1 MALVTVC
8 AALAWIA
15 TNIGTA
21 GEFRYDAANLVMVA
35 AQMFGD
41 AGSQWLLAATV
52 AQAVAALLVLVW
64 GATRVVRPPVTGSP
78 VPLAITAV
86 VMALVVLAISFDWGG
101 ASAKLWGVAGIL
113 LLVVYAA
120 AAQANS
126 RLDDSNTTAWAF
138 FAVMGMVLVVVVFL
152 TGASE
157 GWWPSGIAIA
167 IAAAAAVWALKS
179 AAGATPGAP
188 LHAKGR

>member
-1 MALVTVC
+1 MALVTLC

-21 GEFRYDAANLVMVA
+21 GEFRYDAGNLVMVA

-64 GATRVVRPPVTGSP
+64 GAMRIVRRPATVSP
-78 VPLAITAV
+78 VPLATTV
-86 VMALVVLAISFDWGG
+86 VAMALLVLAISFDWGG
-101 ASAKLWGVAGIL
+101 ASAILWGVAGIL
-113 LLVVYAA
+113 LLVVYVA

-126 RLDDSNTTAWAF
+126 RLDDSNTTAWAV
-138 FAVMGMVLVVVVFL
+138 FALMGLVLVVVVFL
-152 TGASE
+152 IGASD

-167 IAAAAAVWALKS
+167 IVAAAAVWALKV
-179 AAGATPGAP
+179 TR
-188 LHAKGR
+188 GRDA